1 MIGEH
6 HLKGGPTSVLV
17 ARRSVRTLVAPV
29 TALLLLLLGHF
40 ALAQQGEATLER
52 GRAYTQ
58 QFYAGELE
66 QLFARFSAEFADV
79 IGGEA
84 GLRAFRDGFLADVGQ
99 EVEVLAEEVLPHPGA
114 EVYQRVVMFEHFGSA
129 VAIEWALDPE
139 GTVLGM
145 FIGPAAEPEAAPS
158 AYLDYETKTE
168 LRLPFQGEWL
178 VGWGGRSTE
187 ENYHAAYPDQRFAYD
202 FLVVREGS
210 SHEPGAT
217 GNEGYYCFG
226 QPILAPGAGTVVAA
240 VDGEPDRTPG
250 EVVAERPLGNHVILD
265 HENGEYS
272 FLAHLRQGSVM
283 VEPGQRVEAGEQLG
297 ECGNSGHSTEPH
309 LHYHLQTTPDF
320 GAGEGLPPQFTGY
333 SADGEP
339 VERGEPVRGQLV
351 RSAD

>member
-66 QLFARFSAEFADV
+66 PLFARFSAEFADV

-202 FLVVREGS
+202 FLVADLSAIGDTLGS
-210 SHEPGAT
+210 ARIQRLIWLAFDVHPDPVESHFQFIFDDPPAHQIRDCAT
-217 GNEGYYCFG
+217 
-226 QPILAPGAGTVVAA
+226 ILQG
-240 VDGEPDRTPG
+240 
-250 EVVAERPLGNHVILD
+250 
-265 HENGEYS
+265 
-272 FLAHLRQGSVM
+272 LRQHRHKGM
-283 VEPGQRVEAGEQLG
+283 L
-297 ECGNSGHSTEPH
+297 
-309 LHYHLQTTPDF
+309 
-320 GAGEGLPPQFTGY
+320 
-333 SADGEP
+333 
-339 VERGEPVRGQLV
+339 
-351 RSAD
+351 